1 MQANL
6 CAFGSGSKP
15 CRASL
20 APNSEHTLRLVWLPH
35 YLRATP
41 ALCSAL
47 DASTAEPWH
56 GSICLMSTSNSRAH
70 KRKSFFLPYVSAW
83 AGKTFLISTSVQLQ
97 YLVAFEPSATSAL
110 GSDIERTNHPMLL
123 SGLPKQDF
131 PPWGRLSTVNEA
143 KLAWLR
149 EARPLSTQCPL
160 PNMPFSGTTIYLT
173 LIVLLSENWT
183 RTLTG
188 CMDPWD
194 KIKKKQKRYL

>member
-97 YLVAFEPSATSAL
+97 YLVAFYSNRLQPPLLALTSNVRTIQCSRFARRRSWFAFYICWSCSGPRHRHITKHASQILRAHLSAVSA
-110 GSDIERTNHPMLL
+110 G
-123 SGLPKQDF
+123 
-131 PPWGRLSTVNEA
+131 GRP
-143 KLAWLR
+143 LAW
-149 EARPLSTQCPL
+149 P
-160 PNMPFSGTTIYLT
+160 
-173 LIVLLSENWT
+173 
-183 RTLTG
+183 
-188 CMDPWD
+188 
-194 KIKKKQKRYL
+194 